1 MAAAPK
7 EWGHWP
13 PTQERVNLVMRK
25 ACKALARQ
33 LQGDP
38 KYSGVILLAEP
49 NDAQSFDA
57 CYGPGVTEVTAGSIF
72 ALGANLGFLVF
83 WQPESDTGVLSAGRV
98 EPDAFL

>member
-13 PTQERVNLVMRK
+13 PPQERVNLVMRK

-33 LQGDP
+33 LQGDT
-38 KYSGVILLAEP
+38 KYNGVILLAEP
-49 NDAQSFDA
+49 KDASAMDYSF
-57 CYGPGVTEVTAGSIF
+57 GPGVQSVCAGTIH
-72 ALGANLGFLVF
+72 ALGANLGFLVEWF
-83 WQPESDTGVLSAGRV
+83 PETDTGKLSAGRI

>member
-1 MAAAPK
+1 MNAPK

-33 LQGDP
+33 LQGDER
-38 KYSGVILLAEP
+38 YSGVILLGEP

-57 CYGPGVTEVTAGSIF
+57 CYGPGTTEVTAGRIF
-72 ALGANLGFLVF
+72 ALGANQGFLVF
-83 WQPESDTGVLSAGRV
+83 WSPADDTGKVSEGRV
-98 EPDAFL
+98 EHEAFL